1 MNKYDISLC
10 DKCYCMT
17 HTIKG
22 KCGKCH
28 SIKKS
33 DYEYEVT
40 DDTQSDLYGDRGD

>member
-10 DKCYCMT
+10 NSCNCMT

-28 SIKKS
+28 ASKEI
-33 DYEYEVT
+33 EYEVT